1 MTVSKSHS
9 TELRAGTVRPGEISV
24 IVATRGRPQM
34 LAQFFDSLRET
45 TARKDLASLWLYVD
59 DDDKVTLEA
68 IEKKSLPDP
77 GLPVHWHVGPQTG
90 GLGETHQALWKASG
104 RSSQIYVTAVDDA
117 RFGTRSWDDIVRQTY
132 DAYPDGVLLAFPH
145 DPMTAD
151 QATLPIFGWGW
162 LNTLESV
169 YPGYF
174 PYWFDDK
181 WVDDIGRMVGRCVK
195 LSVSLR
201 PIGGKG
207 RTKRMRNMPF
217 WTRFFHLTL
226 YERKE
231 SARKLIAAMHPADEA
246 GRTAAFAQL
255 EQVAARLE
263 KEKESFSDVYCVFQ
277 EERHTELTAEE
288 RQQFNPRY
296 FRQEAL
302 AVARLLSHARELL
315 DAKKFEEAMLYLD
328 AVQLSDM
335 KVRQGYALM
344 AECLRG
350 LGRISEAERI
360 ASEAEAAWPQMNP
373 LRRCF
378 RFLGMVAND
387 GKRMLVGL
395 THKGKTSG

>member
-1 MTVSKSHS
+1 
-9 TELRAGTVRPGEISV
+9 
-24 IVATRGRPQM
+24 
-34 LAQFFDSLRET
+34 
-45 TARKDLASLWLYVD
+45 
-59 DDDKVTLEA
+59 
-68 IEKKSLPDP
+68 
-77 GLPVHWHVGPQTG
+77 
-90 GLGETHQALWKASG
+90 
-104 RSSQIYVTAVDDA
+104 
-117 RFGTRSWDDIVRQTY
+117 
-132 DAYPDGVLLAFPH
+132 
-145 DPMTAD
+145 
-151 QATLPIFGWGW
+151 
-162 LNTLESV
+162 V

-181 WVDDIGRMVGRCVK
+181 WVDDIGRMAGRCVK
-195 LSVSLR
+195 LPFTLR

-231 SARKLIAAMHPADEA
+231 SARKLIAAMHPADETRR
-246 GRTAAFAQL
+246 GAALAQL
-255 EQVAARLE
+255 EQVAVRLE

-288 RQQFNPRY
+288 RQQFNPKY
-296 FRQEAL
+296 FKQEAL
-302 AVARLLSHARELL
+302 AVARMLSRARELVA
-315 DAKKFEEAMLYLD
+315 AKQFEEAVLYLD
-328 AVQLSDM
+328 ALQLSDM

-350 LGRISEAERI
+350 LGRTAEADRV
-360 ASEAEAAWPQMNP
+360 ASEAAAAWPQMNS

-395 THKGKTSG
+395 THKGKKSG